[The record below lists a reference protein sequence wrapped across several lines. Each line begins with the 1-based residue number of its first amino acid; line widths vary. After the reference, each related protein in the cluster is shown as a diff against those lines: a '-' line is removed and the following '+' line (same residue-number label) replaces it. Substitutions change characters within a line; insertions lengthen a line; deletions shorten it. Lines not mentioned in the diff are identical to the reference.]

1 MTDDKFFEG
10 KKEDALDAEV
20 EEVSED
26 APEKIKIGDDEY
38 SQEELDKLVS
48 LGKIGV
54 EAEEKYKTKID
65 RVWPEFTKSRQEIK
79 DLQSKM
85 ADMEKVEVRAKED
98 AGEPL
103 GDEEL
108 RIKAREE
115 AKKLGL
121 MLDDD
126 FDEMYAKRRGA
137 EKLIEDAD
145 LAVENANEKYGVKT
159 DTEALLKHMQETGIR
174 KPDIAIKDMFEE
186 QIDKWKEQELNKKKG
201 SGLVT
206 ETASTA
212 GSKTPKEAKTTKG
225 TLSKHIREA
234 LYSKEG

>member
-20 EEVSED
+20 EETSED
-26 APEKIKIGDDEY
+26 VPEKIKIGDDEY

-103 GDEEL
+103 SDEEL